1 MTLRIAINGFGRIGR
16 NVLRA
21 LYTQGYRQD
30 LQIVAIN
37 DLGDSA
43 INAHLL
49 KYDTVHGTFDAQ
61 VEHDQESLTVNGDR
75 IAVSAIRNPAEL
87 PWAAEKI
94 DVVFECTG
102 LFTDR
107 AKLPPI

>member
-1 MTLRIAINGFGRIGR
+1 MPR
-16 NVLRA
+16 
-21 LYTQGYRQD
+21 
-30 LQIVAIN
+30 
-37 DLGDSA
+37 S
-43 INAHLL
+43 
-49 KYDTVHGTFDAQ
+49 
-61 VEHDQESLTVNGDR
+61 HDQESLTVNGDR

-107 AKLPPI
+107 AKAAAHITPARAK